1 MAQGDTGQAPPH
13 LFPGLSRRYSVLRGC
28 CGIERP
34 GAQSLQH
41 RLSTRGSLGVRCW
54 TEGHWTWALEKLF
67 SQVEGDVNSP
77 PRRGDGASQGPCWGH
92 HRQLWE
98 RVRGREQWEVSQGT
112 SWTWGLE
119 AWGSLWGLS

>member
-1 MAQGDTGQAPPH
+1 MFFEDAVALRGQ
-13 LFPGLSRRYSVLRGC
+13 VLRASSTGLA
-28 CGIERP
+28 R
-34 GAQSLQH
+34 GAPWECAVGQ
-41 RLSTRGSLGVRCW
+41 R
-54 TEGHWTWALEKLF
+54 GHWTWALEKLF

-112 SWTWGLE
+112 SWMWGLE